1 MAACRREAVQK
12 DIKELETTI
21 ARQRDAMARM
31 NGKLA
36 DIKATKEALEEDIF
50 NLQGKLDQA
59 AKVSR
64 TLLAPALTGK
74 ACCSGNSLV
83 LSVQTGS
90 RHSTYVL
97 GHIYKAFL
105 EALLQADEKS
115 GTLRTISSSD
125 EAKRQSACLAGWGS

>member
-36 DIKATKEALEEDIF
+36 DIKATKEALEDDIF

-64 TLLAPALTGK
+64 PLLAPADWK
-74 ACCSGNSLV
+74 SL
-83 LSVQTGS
+83 LFWQ
-90 RHSTYVL
+90 
-97 GHIYKAFL
+97 
-105 EALLQADEKS
+105 
-115 GTLRTISSSD
+115 
-125 EAKRQSACLAGWGS
+125 LAGFDSADWE

>member
-36 DIKATKEALEEDIF
+36 DIKATKEALEDDIF

-64 TLLAPALTGK
+64 TLLAPADWK
-74 ACCSGNSLV
+74 SL
-83 LSVQTGS
+83 LFWQ
-90 RHSTYVL
+90 
-97 GHIYKAFL
+97 
-105 EALLQADEKS
+105 
-115 GTLRTISSSD
+115 
-125 EAKRQSACLAGWGS
+125 LAGFDSADWE